1 MRVRPA
7 MKRESC
13 SRFGGAGAPAPTRD
27 GGQRSHARSIR
38 GYQGGLPWLTCYI
51 RTNREQIPACPRA
64 RELCPAKSTVI
75 LALLELYA
83 KTTDQSHAGTQWS

>member
-27 GGQRSHARSIR
+27 GGQRSHAFHPGISR
-38 GYQGGLPWLTCYI
+38 GTALVDLLHPDQPRTDSSLPASQGI
-51 RTNREQIPACPRA
+51 VSRKI
-64 RELCPAKSTVI
+64 
-75 LALLELYA
+75 
-83 KTTDQSHAGTQWS
+83 DSHSGTS

>member
-38 GYQGGLPWLTCYI
+38 GYQGGLRLVDLLHPDQP
-51 RTNREQIPACPRA
+51 RTDSSLPGGQGIVSRQI
-64 RELCPAKSTVI
+64 
-75 LALLELYA
+75 
-83 KTTDQSHAGTQWS
+83 DSHSGTS

>member
-38 GYQGGLPWLTCYI
+38 GLRLVDLLHPDQPRTDSSLPGSQGI
-51 RTNREQIPACPRA
+51 VSRQI
-64 RELCPAKSTVI
+64 
-75 LALLELYA
+75 
-83 KTTDQSHAGTQWS
+83 DSHSGTS